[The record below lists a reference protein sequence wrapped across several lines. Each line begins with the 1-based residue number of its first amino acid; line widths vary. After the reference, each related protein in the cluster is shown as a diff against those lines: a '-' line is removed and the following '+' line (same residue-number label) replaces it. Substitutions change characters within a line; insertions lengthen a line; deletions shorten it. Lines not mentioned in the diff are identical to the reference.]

1 MQHSK
6 TMKTLKFKA
15 VERALSFL
23 HDNEKHCLFIAD
35 WLLRRHAHQ
44 SILVL
49 SLFELMSLLAEA

>member
-1 MQHSK
+1 ME
-6 TMKTLKFKA
+6 TLKFKA
-15 VERALSFL
+15 VERALSLL